1 MTGIQRNLSNTLL
14 IAPGDLHELVRG
26 QEQDFVEHMTP
37 IVRKQSVTLDF
48 AQIERIDAAG
58 IAALIS
64 LYGLAQNAGN
74 EFSVVNA
81 CPHVIEILTLV
92 SLDRILILPAAMTT
106 PGTSPRT
113 SRCFAQP
120 AA

>member
-1 MTGIQRNLSNTLL
+1 MTVIHRSTSNPML

-26 QEQDFVEHMTP
+26 QEQEFVDRLTP

-64 LYGLAQNAGN
+64 LYGVAQSAGN
-74 EFSVVNA
+74 HFNVVNA
-81 CPHVIEILTLV
+81 CPHVVEILTLV
-92 SLDRILILPAAMTT
+92 NLDRILISHAAMANA
-106 PGTSPRT
+106 GSAI
-113 SRCFAQP
+113 RCVAQP